1 MTLLLFPALISLLL
15 KLTVL
20 GYVLRGGKVSTVFL
34 SLIAVFAAHNAIE
47 VISYLHFFKSNAN
60 ALDKL
65 VTWSLALIATSLSIT
80 IFFSDLIIAGQTSI
94 TYSVTAIQGK
104 LYSLFSIYSL
114 SCLFSSL
121 LILIYGYRSSTMQ
134 LDALRYKY
142 SLLALSPVIL
152 VFSTVIIFK
161 ITNIQVNAAG
171 VLPIA
176 TTLFLIIV
184 LKTEAKHKLS
194 DVKRFLPMSL
204 ENKTANNFLELLDF
218 YVQNNKQDNVY
229 KDLHKNI
236 EKEIISYSLKKC
248 DNNVADT
255 AEMMGIN
262 RSSLYAMIDRLKIDL
277 KEIRDKHH

>member
-34 SLIAVFAAHNAIE
+34 SLITVFAAHNAIE
-47 VISYLHFFKSNAN
+47 VISYLQFFKSNAN
-60 ALDKL
+60 ALDIAFRLYYVATVYMFMFILLHSTIINRPRSKL
-65 VTWSLALIATSLSIT
+65 VTW
-80 IFFSDLIIAGQTSI
+80 
-94 TYSVTAIQGK
+94 
-104 LYSLFSIYSL
+104 SLFSIYSL

-161 ITNIQVNAAG
+161 ITNIQANAAG

-248 DNNVADT
+248 NNNVADT